1 MKFFHVLRPIQYVSI
16 LITVVIAKI
25 IFRIYTF
32 LFLCLFCS
40 FWLPTKRR
48 NGQGSRLLRQRSRV
62 RISGKAW
69 MSNCPSQAPPV
80 AEWVCAKNWQ
90 TPGTRF
96 NPQSRLSTQPFRVFH
111 CFLRI
116 SRKYGLGY
124 FRKTPTEGAPPI
136 CLGPS
141 CGNRP

>member
-32 LFLCLFCS
+32 LFLCLFFS

-90 TPGTRF
+90 TRGARF
-96 NPQSRLSTQPFRVFH
+96 NPLSRLSTQPFGIFCPHESSETHVNMGQDPLER
-111 CFLRI
+111 
-116 SRKYGLGY
+116 
-124 FRKTPTEGAPPI
+124 PTKDTPPI
-136 CLGPS
+136 GLGPS
-141 CGNRP
+141 